1 MQNASQK
8 VKDYKEKCK
17 TLTHYFIYL
26 FYIYKE
32 SVFMHFSLLNIDVDT
47 KYHPPHIQSM
57 RVLVQN
63 ERFTSFITQSVMSFL
78 ISKGNLF
85 FSKHIHFLILK
96 KHNKRGSVAV
106 SPTQGFPATGG
117 HRPYRGSQYGIS
129 TADHPIQRETSL
141 KLS

>member
-17 TLTHYFIYL
+17 TLTHYFIYIL
-26 FYIYKE
+26 YRDKE

-85 FSKHIHFLILK
+85 FSKHIQFSFFLNTTKSNYLQVFFY
-96 KHNKRGSVAV
+96 NFFFYS
-106 SPTQGFPATGG
+106 
-117 HRPYRGSQYGIS
+117 
-129 TADHPIQRETSL
+129 
-141 KLS
+141 

>member
-17 TLTHYFIYL
+17 TLTPYFIYIL
-26 FYIYKE
+26 YRDKE

-85 FSKHIHFLILK
+85 FSKHIIFFLNTTKSNYLQVFFFTIFSFILK
-96 KHNKRGSVAV
+96 LLE
-106 SPTQGFPATGG
+106 
-117 HRPYRGSQYGIS
+117 I
-129 TADHPIQRETSL
+129 
-141 KLS
+141 